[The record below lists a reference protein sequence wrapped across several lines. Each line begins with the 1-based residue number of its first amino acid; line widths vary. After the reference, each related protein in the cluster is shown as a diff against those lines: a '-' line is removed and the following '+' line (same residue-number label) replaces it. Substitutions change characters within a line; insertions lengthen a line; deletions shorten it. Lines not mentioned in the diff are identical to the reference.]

1 MHNKL
6 IISQQNFLFKFY
18 FLHKIPSNIDKFV
31 KLHQCL
37 KDCWMIGYWSN
48 ISHIPIYV
56 VTLLYEIKFRKK
68 ERKIALIARERENK
82 CDHLC
87 HLKFSRM
94 LTTHDFCLSLICY
107 LMAYIRNLFMKRRN
121 LLNHV
126 FLIGQ
131 LVEHLKIL

>member
-18 FLHKIPSNIDKFV
+18 FLYKIPSNIDKFV

-48 ISHIPIYV
+48 ISHIPTYV

-68 ERKIALIARERENK
+68 ERNK
-82 CDHLC
+82 KKKEKAH
-87 HLKFSRM
+87 
-94 LTTHDFCLSLICY
+94 
-107 LMAYIRNLFMKRRN
+107 
-121 LLNHV
+121 
-126 FLIGQ
+126 
-131 LVEHLKIL
+131 